1 MTLRDR
7 HTPGRERAGDPF
19 AGAEDG
25 PLPDV
30 GGGAY
35 APSVRSATTTFRGH
49 PASVPAARRWVVAT
63 LAEWG
68 LQATGWAAAQIVS
81 ELATNCTLHAR
92 SDFTVRVALD
102 STCLRIEAEDASP
115 VALQSRAY
123 SATSTTGRGLGIVD
137 VLARRVGCHLQR
149 RRQDRVGAAG
159 GRQRRRLAARGRRA
173 PAGGTRWARRSGRRP
188 DRSRGPRSSRV
199 TAQGPDGELRP
210 VRMLE
215 LPVQIWAASQEHHDE
230 LLREFALMTVGHAE
244 TGAVAAPVPLRLL
257 RLVTELTQRF
267 AGTSER
273 QREQL
278 FAAAVRGE
286 LVIPELTYEL
296 PAAVGPASVDLG
308 RMLDE
313 ADEYCR
319 DGEHL
324 LTLATPDEVRLF
336 RELVPAGDRAPARGR
351 GPRALAGVRGAGR
364 RALSPSPLLRHI
376 A

>member
-137 VLARRVGCHLQR
+137 VLAREWGVTSSADGKTVWVLLAVDSADASPPEGDAR
-149 RRQDRVGAAG
+149 RPG
-159 GRQRRRLAARGRRA
+159 GPGGHGGPDGGQIA
-173 PAGGTRWARRSGRRP
+173 PAG
-188 DRSRGPRSSRV
+188 RG
-199 TAQGPDGELRP
+199 
-210 VRMLE
+210 
-215 LPVQIWAASQEHHDE
+215 
-230 LLREFALMTVGHAE
+230 
-244 TGAVAAPVPLRLL
+244 
-257 RLVTELTQRF
+257 
-267 AGTSER
+267 
-273 QREQL
+273 
-278 FAAAVRGE
+278 AAA
-286 LVIPELTYEL
+286 
-296 PAAVGPASVDLG
+296 
-308 RMLDE
+308 
-313 ADEYCR
+313 
-319 DGEHL
+319 
-324 LTLATPDEVRLF
+324 
-336 RELVPAGDRAPARGR
+336 
-351 GPRALAGVRGAGR
+351 
-364 RALSPSPLLRHI
+364 
-376 A
+376 